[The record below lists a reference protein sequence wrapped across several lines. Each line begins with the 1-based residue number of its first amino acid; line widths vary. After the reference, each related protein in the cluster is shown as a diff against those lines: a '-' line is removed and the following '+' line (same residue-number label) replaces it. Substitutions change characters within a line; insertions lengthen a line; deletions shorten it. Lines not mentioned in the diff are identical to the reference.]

1 MTGNIFIVHNQTW
14 SCSNEASLSV
24 FSEPSFGENNE
35 VISIKETKVLNVS
48 HIFNSSESL
57 KQGDKC
63 QLVMLSDDKKIKQ
76 GFNGEVK
83 IVMELKTIIN
93 ILSKNDNISEILSNI
108 TFKN

>member
-1 MTGNIFIVHNQTW
+1 
-14 SCSNEASLSV
+14 
-24 FSEPSFGENNE
+24 
-35 VISIKETKVLNVS
+35 
-48 HIFNSSESL
+48 
-57 KQGDKC
+57 
-63 QLVMLSDDKKIKQ
+63 MLSDDKKIKQ